1 MTNPIAP
8 APAQALAPAA
18 RPVVTARMRE
28 TAEAFEASFLS
39 QMLKPMFDSLSTEA
53 PFGGGEAEGTWRG
66 FLVEAMAKQTVRAG
80 GIGLADQVVAQMLK
94 MQQAGE
100 VDA

>member
-1 MTNPIAP
+1 MSDPIVSPATLLPSPGASAP
-8 APAQALAPAA
+8 AVSA
-18 RPVVTARMRE
+18 ARMRE

-39 QMLKPMFDSLSTEA
+39 QMLKPMFEGLSTEA

-66 FLVEAMAKQTVRAG
+66 FLVDAMAKQTVRAG

-94 MQQAGE
+94 MQEQGQ
-100 VDA
+100 

>member
-1 MTNPIAP
+1 MSDPIAAPGALPPP
-8 APAQALAPAA
+8 AAVAPAA
-18 RPVVTARMRE
+18 AVTARMRE

-39 QMLKPMFDSLSTEA
+39 QMLKPMFDGLSTEA

-66 FLVEAMAKQTVRAG
+66 FLVEEMAKQTVRAG

-94 MQQAGE
+94 MQEQAQ
-100 VDA
+100 

>member
-1 MTNPIAP
+1 MSVPVVSSATVAP
-8 APAQALAPAA
+8 APGPA
-18 RPVVTARMRE
+18 VVTPRMRE

-39 QMLKPMFDSLSTEA
+39 QMLKPMFEGLSTEA

-66 FLVEAMAKQTVRAG
+66 FLVDAMAKQAVRGG

-94 MQQAGE
+94 MQEQGQ
-100 VDA
+100 

>member
-1 MTNPIAP
+1 MSDPIVTPTTLPPSA
-8 APAQALAPAA
+8 AA
-18 RPVVTARMRE
+18 RSPAVSAARMRE

-39 QMLKPMFDSLSTEA
+39 QMLKPMFEGLSTEA

-66 FLVEAMAKQTVRAG
+66 FLVDAMAKQTVRAG

-94 MQQAGE
+94 MQEQGQ
-100 VDA
+100 